1 MRAPSRTVRSLF
13 VVLAGLALGCGDGKA
28 PVKTYTIAKPTDPL
42 EEVRA
47 LLTRY
52 ADGQPVGSE
61 VTTYEGLVAQVREQ
75 DGDRA
80 DVLDEGLKAIAA
92 NPRSAAAQARRLL
105 DKLGAAPSVP
115 RG

>member
-1 MRAPSRTVRSLF
+1 M
-13 VVLAGLALGCGDGKA
+13 
-28 PVKTYTIAKPTDPL
+28 AKPADPL
-42 EEVRA
+42 EEVRV

-61 VTTYEGLVAQVREQ
+61 VTSYDGLVAQVREH

-80 DVLDEGLKAIAA
+80 AVLDEGLKAIAA
-92 NPRSAAAQARRLL
+92 NPRTAAAQARRLL
-105 DKLGAAPSVP
+105 DRLGPAPSGP